1 MIYNLR
7 VPLMK
12 KKVENH
18 CSRPLDYVFI
28 ISHFQILDHVSCVH
42 FDTCKIMYMIHQ
54 LICSYSYWESRVY
67 LLHSHTTTFSKS
79 GGATC
84 FTPVTDWGMLSII
97 SHPHDEMSMVGGL
110 SFRAAFQIS
119 TCKWHLNKC
128 WINASSVGG
137 RIFMLGVGFAA
148 NEILMA
154 KKFHGP

>member
-1 MIYNLR
+1 MFSSSVTFKFLIMFR
-7 VPLMK
+7 
-12 KKVENH
+12 
-18 CSRPLDYVFI
+18 VFI
-28 ISHFQILDHVSCVH
+28 LTLAKLCTWYTSWFAATAI
-42 FDTCKIMYMIHQ
+42 
-54 LICSYSYWESRVY
+54 ESRVY

-137 RIFMLGVGFAA
+137 RIFMLGVGFSA

-154 KKFHGP
+154 KKFHGL

>member
-1 MIYNLR
+1 
-7 VPLMK
+7 
-12 KKVENH
+12 
-18 CSRPLDYVFI
+18 
-28 ISHFQILDHVSCVH
+28 
-42 FDTCKIMYMIHQ
+42 MYMIHQ

-154 KKFHGP
+154 KKFHGLLRCSTVHVWEVHCSNFKKIFFHRSFFTETFQAKTVMLH